1 MKRRFYIPDFVLL
14 MICIAPLLVLYVSI
28 YLKIYQIGYQ
38 IEKVEKKY
46 EELNFINKTYKAEI
60 LKLTSFDNLKNLSE
74 KFELN
79 LTTPERWCYV
89 DIEKI
94 NPEKE
99 KISNEV
105 CAETR

>member
-14 MICIAPLLVLYVSI
+14 MICVAPLLVLYVSI

-60 LKLTSFDNLKNLSE
+60 LKLTSFDNLKNLSK
-74 KFELN
+74 KFELD

-99 KISNEV
+99 KISDEV